1 MKFFLILLLSPRVV
15 EQLWVKALTVFYVFI
30 MIPQRKKI
38 AVLHPRFVEMWGAI
52 KMMIFLYQKLS
63 KDNKVDF
70 FTALYSRN
78 NFKKDLDI
86 PVMEISSK
94 FKIISYFII
103 AYKIRD
109 YDIVFAWNSPMH
121 FVWVISKILFRAKFK
136 LIWWNHHFPWYYEKK
151 HNTFFVSL
159 KKRFEKF
166 SIDYIDLLVA
176 NSLYIKD
183 SLLDIFGQSRQI
195 KILHPVVSD
204 IFIEYNRKKE
214 RQKRKI
220 TLLTYSRWVTW
231 KNIWVIF
238 KMFDFLKSKYDFN
251 LIIWWEGKQLDKY
264 IEKYSWY
271 KNISFLWK
279 LSQDDIF
286 NYAIQSDIFL
296 FPSLIDSFWMS
307 ILEMMFLSLP
317 IVWFNFWWVWEIIK
331 DWKNGFLCN
340 SDLEFLQ
347 KTETLIKDTTLR
359 KKMWEESLKIARSNF
374 WENIFNKELEKIFEI
389 LN

>member
-70 FTALYSRN
+70 FTTLYSKN

-121 FVWVISKILFRAKFK
+121 FVWVISKILFRARFK

-151 HNTFFVSL
+151 HNTFFVSF

-214 RQKRKI
+214 RQKQKI
-220 TLLTYSRWVTW
+220 TLFTYSRWVTW

-238 KMFDFLKSKYDFN
+238 KMFDFLKSKYDFD

-279 LSQDDIF
+279 LSQDEIF

-307 ILEMMFLSLP
+307 VLEMMFLSLP
-317 IVWFNFWWVWEIIK
+317 IVWFKFWWVWELIK